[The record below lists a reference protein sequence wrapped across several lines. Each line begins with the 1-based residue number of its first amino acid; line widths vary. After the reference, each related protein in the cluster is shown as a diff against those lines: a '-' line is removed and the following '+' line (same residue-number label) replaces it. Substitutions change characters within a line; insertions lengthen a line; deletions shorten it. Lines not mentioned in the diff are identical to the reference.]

1 MGSIQKIMAKIILS
15 LFSLLFASALYATPA
30 NAVKTDQV
38 ERSVVGAV
46 CVIRADDKLVM
57 LSEVIT
63 KKISL
68 PGGYIEA
75 NTTPEESAVREALE
89 ETGIHVEVAHLIEQR
104 ERAVIYACVAKDPIL
119 VSTTTDSLGYPVVE
133 SWFAEHF
140 GKEVRRVY
148 LIGPD
153 EIAASDYRFPKD
165 KPFLA
170 QWLAKT
176 PASQVDYY
184 SDLSNRVNLLHQY
197 ELQLIGQFQQWVKSG
212 SPEQQSRFEMLITVL
227 NLPGEVAFITVLLVV
242 TATLFGAKSV
252 LRLAIILLSITYIAS
267 MLKLGI
273 GSPRP
278 FYIIP
283 ALKQAN
289 AYGFGFPSGHTLMA
303 TVLWGL
309 TWYYFSRQRGLQM
322 MFLLLPIAYCLAFGQ
337 AIARVWYGVHFIT
350 DTIASLILGTGM
362 VAIYIAWL
370 NAENYS
376 LDDCIV
382 SKWFWL
388 SMSLV
393 IGVTA
398 SISHA
403 PEHVYLFA
411 ASLGVFLSLDYVNW
425 APFSFQQVTSR
436 QKVGVIIFC
445 AVGLLSVGGLIAWVT
460 HWLAYQSTVSLIVL
474 SIRSVGYCVGAVWL
488 VAGTTLIRKVIST
501 RLAI

>member
-252 LRLAIILLSITYIAS
+252 LRLAL
-267 MLKLGI
+267 
-273 GSPRP
+273 
-278 FYIIP
+278 
-283 ALKQAN
+283 
-289 AYGFGFPSGHTLMA
+289 
-303 TVLWGL
+303 
-309 TWYYFSRQRGLQM
+309 YY
-322 MFLLLPIAYCLAFGQ
+322 
-337 AIARVWYGVHFIT
+337 
-350 DTIASLILGTGM
+350 
-362 VAIYIAWL
+362 
-370 NAENYS
+370 
-376 LDDCIV
+376 
-382 SKWFWL
+382 
-388 SMSLV
+388 
-393 IGVTA
+393 
-398 SISHA
+398 
-403 PEHVYLFA
+403 
-411 ASLGVFLSLDYVNW
+411 
-425 APFSFQQVTSR
+425 
-436 QKVGVIIFC
+436 
-445 AVGLLSVGGLIAWVT
+445 
-460 HWLAYQSTVSLIVL
+460 
-474 SIRSVGYCVGAVWL
+474 
-488 VAGTTLIRKVIST
+488 
-501 RLAI
+501 

>member
-1 MGSIQKIMAKIILS
+1 MDSIQKIMARIILS
-15 LFSLLFASALYATPA
+15 LFSLLFSGALYANPVSQ
-30 NAVKTDQV
+30 VKTEQV

-46 CVIRADDKLVM
+46 CVIRAGDKLVM

-68 PGGYIEA
+68 PGGYIEP
-75 NTTPEESAVREALE
+75 NTTPEESAIREALE
-89 ETGIHVEVAHLIEQR
+89 ETGINVEVSHLIEQR
-104 ERAVIYACVAKDPIL
+104 ARAVIYACVAKQPIL
-119 VSTTTDSLGYPVVE
+119 VSTTTDSLGYPIVE

-153 EIAASDYRFPKD
+153 EIKPADYRFPKD
-165 KPFLA
+165 QPLLA
-170 QWLAKT
+170 QWLAQT
-176 PASQVDYY
+176 PESKVDYY
-184 SDLSNRVNLLHQY
+184 SDLSGHVNLLHQY
-197 ELQLIGQFQQWVKSG
+197 ELQLISQFQHWVKIW
-212 SPEQQSRFEMLITVL
+212 PQMQQSIFDAVITVL
-227 NLPGEVAFITVLLVV
+227 NLPGEVEFIVFIFVI
-242 TATLFGAKSV
+242 TAALFGAKGV
-252 LRLAIILLSITYIAS
+252 LRLSIILLSVTYIAS
-267 MLKLGI
+267 IFKLGI

-278 FYIIP
+278 FYIMP

-309 TWYYFSRQRGLQM
+309 TWYYFSRQRGLM
-322 MFLLLPIAYCLAFGQ
+322 TMYLLLPIAYCLALGQ
-337 AIARVWYGVHFIT
+337 AVARVWYGVHFIT

-393 IGVTA
+393 IGLTA
-398 SISHA
+398 SFSHA

-425 APFSFQQVTSR
+425 TPISFRQFSHLH
-436 QKVGVIIFC
+436 KVGIAIFI
-445 AVGLLSVGGLIAWVT
+445 AVGMLFVGGLIGWIT
-460 HWLAYQSTVSLIVL
+460 QWLAYQSTVSLIVL
-474 SIRSVGYCVGAVWL
+474 SIRAVGCCVAAVWL
-488 VAGTTLIRKVIST
+488 VAGTSLIRKVIST
-501 RLAI
+501 RLVI